1 MGSKILVEPA
11 AFIFFRVEDATSSFL
26 KNEFYI
32 FHSMH
37 YDTIVT
43 LQISQMHT
51 LHYNYNNV
59 LIRQLTHVS
68 GFTGPSSGSRHL
80 HKTII

>member
-59 LIRQLTHVS
+59 LIYINTYTFRASLAHHQGVHN
-68 GFTGPSSGSRHL
+68 
-80 HKTII
+80 